1 VVVVVVVVVVV
12 KRKDVFERGN
22 NTQSRPFKCD
32 RYGRVSSVLFFES
45 VVCFR
50 DFARNA
56 ALFASLFR
64 TALYRS
70 FIVNLYCLARN
81 ADGPRSQ
88 CRWISHRLR
97 DFPRNADGSRLQCR
111 WISLAMPMDL
121 ARNADGPRA
130 GCETSLAM
138 PMDLARN
145 ADGPRTDCETSLA
158 MPMDLAPVARPR
170 LTGWVLLLRLPG

>member
-1 VVVVVVVVVVV
+1 VGGKVLVGVVVSWVVVVVVVVVV

-81 ADGPRSQ
+81 ADG
-88 CRWISHRLR
+88 
-97 DFPRNADGSRLQCR
+97 SRT
-111 WISLAMPMDL
+111 
-121 ARNADGPRA
+121 